1 MRWYNKVLSKFG
13 DRRIMTHAEY
23 WAQVQRDMKR
33 RNIIVI
39 EKREWELLRDIAGMA
54 NILCRRGRY
63 HPLADNAENRE
74 LLRRMELAVA
84 TYKIVEDN
92 LTQNTPPSTNV
103 REEMHLIEVGE

>member
-1 MRWYNKVLSKFG
+1 MKWYDRIFKLFG
-13 DRRIMTHAEY
+13 DRRLLTHAEY
-23 WAQVQRDMKR
+23 WAQVQRDMRR

-39 EKREWELLRDIAGMA
+39 EKREWELLRDIASMA
-54 NILCRRGRY
+54 NIFCRRGRY

-92 LTQNTPPSTNV
+92 LTQNTPHSTNV
-103 REEMHLIEVGE
+103 REELHLIEVGE